1 MKCPKCGRTNGK
13 TNKYCRECGIRL
25 PIQDEP
31 ARSAAETDEVGVGEI
46 LFEVWEMLEVGDFD
60 AALEKGEAMLE
71 EVPESASA
79 HSLVALIYE
88 RKGDRKLE
96 QGKED
101 EARKLFK
108 LAAAEYEKIIDLNPD
123 STADREKL
131 ASIRRKLAGEPEE
144 AWLRPRVALK
154 AAPKTVPRPLL
165 AGFGAFILILI
176 LAIVFYPAKD
186 ERVAGAQ
193 PARSST
199 ASGPVGAAVT
209 PNAPKTPPQS
219 PSALKV
225 YTYRAAPQTG
235 NPIPARAPKLESPAA
250 SKLSDNAKP
259 STRKPV
265 KLPSFTGT
273 ELAVVPRTGAKSA
286 SATAAKAGKPPKTT
300 EADTTPEKVEPATGG
315 PNTGGKMLA
324 QAIKLHDQG
333 YTDEAIGA
341 AQQAIALFQADVEA
355 GRNVDSAKRGSENA
369 KKLIKVWH
377 QE

>member
-13 TNKYCRECGIRL
+13 TNNYCRECGIRL

-31 ARSAAETDEVGVGEI
+31 ATRAAETDEVGVGEI

-96 QGKED
+96 QGNDD

-108 LAAAEYEKIIDLNPD
+108 LAAAQYEKIIYLNPD

-144 AWLRPRVALK
+144 AWLKPRVALK
-154 AAPKTVPRPLL
+154 AALKTVPRPLL

-209 PNAPKTPPQS
+209 PNAPKTPPGPEAAS
-219 PSALKV
+219 GLNV
-225 YTYRAAPQTG
+225 YTYRATPQAG
-235 NPIPARAPKLESPAA
+235 NPIPARAPKPSG
-250 SKLSDNAKP
+250 NAEPP
-259 STRKPV
+259 SRKPV

-273 ELAVVPRTGAKSA
+273 DLAVVPGTTAKST
-286 SATAAKAGKPPKTT
+286 SATAAKAGKPLKTT
-300 EADTTPEKVEPATGG
+300 EADTTPEKIEPATGG

-333 YTDEAIGA
+333 YMDEAIGA